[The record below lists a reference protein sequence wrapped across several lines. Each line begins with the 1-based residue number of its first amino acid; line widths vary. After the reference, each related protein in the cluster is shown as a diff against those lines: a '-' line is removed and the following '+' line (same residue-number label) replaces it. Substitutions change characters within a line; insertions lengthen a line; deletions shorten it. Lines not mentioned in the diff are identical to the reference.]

1 MITKLVR
8 PRGDSGPMSHFS
20 DYSPLQ
26 VTLIAAYIKKS
37 TRILVI
43 EPLCILY
50 IDIKVGKDEE
60 KKKPLLY
67 RLITGMNLI
76 GCLHCVFWYTLL

>member
-20 DYSPLQ
+20 DYSPLH

-43 EPLCILY
+43 EPLY

-60 KKKPLLY
+60 KKKPLQTCHLV
-67 RLITGMNLI
+67 RVVCIQ
-76 GCLHCVFWYTLL
+76 